1 MSKDTKII
9 KSTKKNSNIQIKNN
23 CNNKCTIENFAELKS
38 DVKTQSNNY
47 YFDYI
52 IYIFLVFIV
61 YQILKVFII

>member
-1 MSKDTKII
+1 MNNDTKII
-9 KSTKKNSNIQIKNN
+9 KSTKKTSNIKIKNN
-23 CNNKCTIENFAELKS
+23 CNNKCTIENFAEFKRDIKKPSKLI
-38 DVKTQSNNY
+38 

>member
-1 MSKDTKII
+1 MSNDTQII
-9 KSTKKNSNIQIKNN
+9 KFNKKTSNIKIKNN
-23 CNNKCTIENFAELKS
+23 CNNKCTIEHFAEFKR
-38 DVKTQSNNY
+38 DVKKQSNNS